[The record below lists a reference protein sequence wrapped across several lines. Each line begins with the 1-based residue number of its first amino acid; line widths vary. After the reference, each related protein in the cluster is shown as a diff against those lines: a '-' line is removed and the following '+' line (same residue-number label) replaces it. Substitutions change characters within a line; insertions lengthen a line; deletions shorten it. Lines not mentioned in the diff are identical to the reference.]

1 MKKIIAMLLTIRML
15 SVFAACGEKP
25 AQDPATTPDE
35 ITENADANNEA
46 EAPEEDKAPATDDAP
61 QKPAE
66 NEPAEETKP
75 EETKPAEDKKEESAK
90 TVGNILLSEFKAQA
104 GSKDALAIAENLAQ
118 NSLLPFAAGAMEVE
132 PGLLSGF
139 DNFEVKGFKKGATF
153 MPMMGSIAFVG
164 YVFELEDNV
173 KPADFIASL
182 KKNANLRWNI
192 CVEAE
197 EMVTGNVGNKVFF
210 VMCPKAFEA

>member
-1 MKKIIAMLLTIRML
+1 MKKILAMLLAISML
-15 SVFAACGEKP
+15 LAFAACGERP
-25 AQDPATTPDE
+25 AEDGQINPDE
-35 ITENADANNEA
+35 VVENVEVNDKT
-46 EAPEEDKAPATDDAP
+46 EAPEEDKAPATDETA

-66 NEPAEETKP
+66 NKPTENKPAENQ
-75 EETKPAEDKKEESAK
+75 PAEDKKEESAK
-90 TVGNILLSEFKAQA
+90 TVGNALLGEFKAQA
-104 GSKDALAIAENLAQ
+104 GNKDALAIAESLAQ
-118 NSLLPFAAGAMEVE
+118 NSILPFMAGAMEVE

-139 DNFEVKGFKKGATF
+139 DNYEVKGFKKGATF

-173 KPADFIASL
+173 KPADFIANL

-210 VMCPKAFEA
+210 VMCPKQFEA